1 MIVLSQERNY
11 CVNTDRYNSP
21 FYVAPSSSTFSR
33 RFCLPPF
40 PPFPVSVF
48 MPRRTYISVW
58 CLLYIYIFIIIYLSR
73 SPFLA
78 RARFFV
84 SMHLLPFPFC
94 TPFISLRF
102 CLFSLRDKYICRLRI
117 FNSQDDWIAQL
128 CSFACYFSLYVF
140 FRPLFLSFIHIHTQT
155 SILTGH
161 LFRTLS
167 SLSLSDAFSFP
178 FALSMYINNYLV

>member
-21 FYVAPSSSTFSR
+21 FTLHHHLLLSLVVFV
-33 RFCLPPF
+33 CLPFPLSLSPF
-40 PPFPVSVF
+40 LCHVVLTSLYGVSSL
-48 MPRRTYISVW
+48 Y
-58 CLLYIYIFIIIYLSR
+58 LYIYNYISLSL
-73 SPFLA
+73 FLS

-167 SLSLSDAFSFP
+167 SLSLSDAFSLP